1 MPASPALDPTRCPL
15 CADANGCAIEIER
28 ESGVAQ
34 APCWCLAAS
43 FSDALR
49 QRVSPQARGLAC
61 ICAGCAATATMPLIK
76 ESTP

>member
-1 MPASPALDPTRCPL
+1 MPAPPALDPTRCPL
-15 CADANGCAIEIER
+15 CGEANRCAIEIER

-49 QRVSPQARGLAC
+49 ERVPAEARGLAC
-61 ICAGCAATATMPLIK
+61 ICAGCAAAATMPLTK
-76 ESTP
+76 EPTP